1 MRTMK
6 IVSLD
11 GVVVDRREGSRR
23 IVPPLA
29 LGRIF
34 GRRRLRHLPV
44 LLCSLDHLLCGH
56 YCGATF
62 APAGSQASLNRLVDR
77 VNALDVPQLL
87 HQSRFWLNKRQRA
100 GEALLE
106 SALCNSRGARPAGRM
121 PWLILLVDVARVHMP
136 ARDAHVSP
144 GTLDRLAGAFPVV
157 EGVTFS
163 GKPLQHARLHAR
175 VPRGGG
181 ADSQRIRTG
190 KEAEEGDGRVQ
201 HLEPS

>member
-1 MRTMK
+1 MK

-121 PWLILLVDVARVHMP
+121 PTGERPH
-136 ARDAHVSP
+136 
-144 GTLDRLAGAFPVV
+144 G
-157 EGVTFS
+157 
-163 GKPLQHARLHAR
+163 QHAQQVQDAGQVKGGSRTMAHPPRRCSPRPHASER
-175 VPRGGG
+175 CPCQSGDPR
-181 ADSQRIRTG
+181 
-190 KEAEEGDGRVQ
+190 
-201 HLEPS
+201 